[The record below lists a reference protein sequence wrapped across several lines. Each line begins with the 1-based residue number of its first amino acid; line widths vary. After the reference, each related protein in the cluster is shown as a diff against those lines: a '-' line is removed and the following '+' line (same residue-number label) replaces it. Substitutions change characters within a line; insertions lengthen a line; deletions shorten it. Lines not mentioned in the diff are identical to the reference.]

1 MSTVGVPLIRLEH
14 IAKSY
19 DLGEVTVHALRD
31 ISLTINEGEF
41 VALMGPSGSG
51 KSTLMN
57 VLAFL
62 DSPTQGSYQFS
73 GTNIES
79 FDEEYLADLRNTVI
93 GFVFQQFH
101 LLPRTTA
108 LDNVRLPM
116 QYAGVK
122 KAEQIERAQAAIEKV
137 GLGSRMYH
145 KPNELSGGQQ
155 QRVSI
160 ARALVNNPKVLF
172 CDEPTGNLDSK
183 TSVEVMNILSALHT
197 EGKTII
203 MVTHEHD
210 IAEFAQRTIHIK
222 DGEII

>member
-1 MSTVGVPLIRLEH
+1 MSKKRESLITLTH

-19 DLGEVTVHALRD
+19 DLGAATVHALRD
-31 ISLTINEGEF
+31 ISLTIHEGEF

-62 DSPTQGSYQFS
+62 DSPTSGQYQFS
-73 GTNIES
+73 GTNINN
-79 FDEEYLADLRNTVI
+79 FDDDYLATLRNTVI

-116 QYAGVK
+116 QYAGIK
-122 KAEQIERAQAAIEKV
+122 KGEQIARAEAALKRV
-137 GLGSRMYH
+137 GLEQRMHH

-183 TSVEVMNILSALHT
+183 TSVEVMEILKGLHA

-203 MVTHEHD
+203 MVTHEPD
-210 IAEFAQRTIHIK
+210 IAAYAERTIHIK
-222 DGEII
+222 DGEIV